1 MTSRASISALISVTI
16 VFSTLSAC
24 SSGGSGRG
32 YSEEIIDGVTVRTY
46 ELTEAPRI
54 DPFEVV
60 PSTVFG
66 SDQGED
72 TYLLRGIRVLG
83 TSSTGL
89 LVASDMRSTRIH
101 IFDSDGTHLREFGR
115 SGQGPGEFS
124 MMSEYLFDGKHIHIF
139 DYRQPR
145 RTLLD
150 LEGNLVSILQYPAD
164 LMGFGNAMPQAFIG
178 SDGASRYICALIMGA
193 GSTTTY
199 TYTVALRDSAL
210 TLIETPI
217 DTSFSFDTI
226 VIGTPGRF
234 HRPYL
239 LDGPATAVGD
249 DLPLVF
255 SWGQEFRIQFHD
267 PVSKDRWIV
276 QIPRES
282 KPVTNRHRENH
293 LQEYYAK
300 DGLVEEARRK
310 LPWPSHMPY
319 LEYMSWDRN
328 GRLWVQEYRDPLDEE
343 APFIHQVFDTDGT
356 WLFQQELPTR
366 VGFVVEGGMY
376 VSETAEDG
384 SPIIRFYRFE
394 AK

>member
-1 MTSRASISALISVTI
+1 MRCTTALISVSI
-16 VFSTLSAC
+16 VFSTLAAC
-24 SSGGSGRG
+24 SSDSSGRG
-32 YSEEIIDGVTVRTY
+32 YTEQVIDGVRVRSY

-66 SDQGED
+66 GDQNED
-72 TYLLRGIRVLG
+72 TYLLRGIHLLG
-83 TSSTGL
+83 ISNTGL
-89 LVASDMRSTRIH
+89 LVASDMMSTRIH
-101 IFDSDGTHLREFGR
+101 IFDSDGTHLRELGR

-124 MMSEYLFDGKHIHIF
+124 MVSEYLFDGRHIHIF

-145 RTLLD
+145 RTLMD
-150 LEGNLVSILQYPAD
+150 LEGNLVSILQYPTD
-164 LMGFGNAMPQAFIG
+164 LMGFGNAMPRAFIG
-178 SDGASRYICALIMGA
+178 ANGVSRYICELIMGA

-199 TYTVALRDSAL
+199 RYTVALRDSDL

-217 DTSFSFDTI
+217 DTSFSFETV

-234 HRPYL
+234 HRPFV

-249 DLPLVF
+249 DLPVAF
-255 SWGQEFRIQFHD
+255 SWGQAFRIRFHD
-267 PVSKDRWIV
+267 LISRDRWTV

-282 KPVTNRHRENH
+282 KPVTNRHREYH
-293 LQEYYAK
+293 LLENYAR

-319 LEYMSWDRN
+319 LEYMSWDTT

-343 APFIHQVFDTDGT
+343 APWIHQVFDTDGT
-356 WLFQQELPTR
+356 WLFQQELPAR
-366 VGFVVEGGMY
+366 AGHIVENGMY
-376 VSETAEDG
+376 VSESAEDG